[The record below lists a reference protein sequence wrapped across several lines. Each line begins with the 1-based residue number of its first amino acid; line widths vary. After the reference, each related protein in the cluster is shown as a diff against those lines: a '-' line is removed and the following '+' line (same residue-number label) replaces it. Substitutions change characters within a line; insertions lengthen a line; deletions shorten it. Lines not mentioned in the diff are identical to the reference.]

1 MLRQEFEK
9 LTGFFPSGEMYAVIE
24 QYYYDFDGDKA
35 VFCDAYKNNQNG
47 LAEKIKYE
55 TDKVRR
61 CNSQAAAKREEEF
74 SEEIQ
79 QLKRQIEELKQQ
91 LENEEEWQ
99 PYCER
104 DNFPQ
109 DAYLHLQ
116 ESCKKSSQSQ
126 GFALMSIYDWKRYL
140 SDRFGFQ
147 EERVKIIET
156 VPRYEINRHHVLR
169 QAGEYE
175 RKPLWVATDWNYC
188 RFNCGCMEYE
198 FCNGRLCLFCD

>member
-1 MLRQEFEK
+1 MLEREFEK
-9 LTGFFPSGEMYAVIE
+9 LTGFFLSREMYDVIE
-24 QYYYDFDGDKA
+24 KYYYNFDGDKA
-35 VFCDAYKNNQNG
+35 VFCDAYKNNLNG
-47 LAEKIKYE
+47 LAESIQYE
-55 TDKVRR
+55 TEKVRR
-61 CNSQAAAKREEEF
+61 CKSQAAAKREKEF
-74 SEEIQ
+74 TDEIQ

-91 LENEEEWQ
+91 LEDEEEWQ

-104 DNFPQ
+104 DNFSQ
-109 DAYLHLQ
+109 DAYLHLL
-116 ESCKKSSQSQ
+116 ESCKKSSSSQ
-126 GFALMSIYDWKRYL
+126 GFTHLSVYDWKRYL

-198 FCNGRLCLFCD
+198 FYNGRLCLFCD